1 MAAEPV
7 SLPALVLAT
16 VWEWEGYRSPPG
28 ILGAAGHVV
37 PSRTRRDFDD
47 GVLAV
52 LGELGLAANGLPVPP
67 LRRAIALLAGAPRR
81 FLVRSDFGA
90 AGQNGGGAGGMLV
103 AGDGT
108 NAVRLICG
116 GEQARIEWIRP
127 DAPAYGLVTRLPRYA
142 PASIRPMAVAR
153 TAVSAGQSAEPE
165 DEDFSAVNPVAEA
178 SANTGNRDAE
188 RLLELMGGQRL
199 GVHQL
204 YVLDGRG
211 GGGAPLTVVDL
222 SETGRIVTF
231 VVERAGAPAEVHCL
245 PGSPEQLARLLDTM

>member
-7 SLPALVLAT
+7 SLPALVLAR
-16 VWEWEGYRSPPG
+16 VWEWEGYSNPPG

-37 PSRTRRDFDD
+37 PSRTRQDFED

-52 LGELGLAANGLPVPP
+52 LGELGLAANGLPVPA
-67 LRRAIALLAGAPRR
+67 LRRAIALLAGAPRS

-108 NAVRLICG
+108 TAVRLICG
-116 GEQARIEWIRP
+116 GEQARIEWIP
-127 DAPAYGLVTRLPRYA
+127 GDAPSYGLVTRLPRYA

-153 TAVSAGQSAEPE
+153 SAVSPGRNAESGDAG
-165 DEDFSAVNPVAEA
+165 AVDPVVGV
-178 SANTGNRDAE
+178 SANNGSGDAD

-204 YVLDGRG
+204 CVLDGQGRRST
-211 GGGAPLTVVDL
+211 PLTVVDL
-222 SETGRIVTF
+222 TETGRIVTF
-231 VVERAGAPAEVHCL
+231 VVERPDAPDEVHCL